1 MWNAIITAGGWVLFG
16 VLVCFWARWTNIER
30 KRSSSGDWRF
40 LE

>member
-16 VLVCFWARWTNIER
+16 LLVCFWAWWADLER
-30 KRSSSGDWRF
+30 KQFSNGDRHY